1 MAKQKKHGKQ
11 VKGGRAPEGRSKASI
26 SLVMIVRNEE
36 HTLPRCLASVKGVVD
51 EIVVVDTGSTDCTR
65 EVTAAHGA
73 KLGEFTW
80 CDDFA
85 AARNHA
91 LSLAT
96 GTWVLHLDADEA
108 LAPDAGKLLRGLT
121 AAAPA
126 AVWAYALPVV
136 SLVDED
142 GRIEETVS
150 NQKRL
155 FRRMPGVTTYRRAI
169 HEEVMHLSKPIGEGV
184 ARISRPRIVHEGYRG
199 AGAGRK
205 FALRNLPILLKAH
218 EQDPAEP
225 YYHIALSLFA
235 SVTGD
240 IDRAAT
246 YFTSG
251 FQLMSE
257 RERRMSEQIPVA
269 ACELMH
275 ALLEAGRYTEAW
287 HVSEAVADFVDAPEV
302 HLYAG
307 RAYLGMGE
315 VANAI
320 DRLNRARAAD
330 GAGGQRIVPGA
341 TSWLPLWD
349 LTSCALLCRD
359 SAGGLEATRDGLSLI
374 PEPRGLVLRGALFAL
389 RVGDLA
395 AATEFARAAGLG
407 EVANGDRQV
416 GEAALLES
424 IAVGFDALADKHGS
438 LAAISDQI
446 DAGDSVE
453 LRRKRAA
460 VYATL
465 QFHGQ
470 ALEDLE
476 RALEL
481 APHDVITLVEAGKSR
496 RLVGDTRGA
505 IAVFVAATASDP
517 SNGQAWLERGRLQHS
532 EGAVVDATDA
542 ARRAV
547 ELLPDA
553 GDARRLLAECLRQ
566 RGDIPRGCEVL
577 IEGLE
582 RRPEDQD
589 TRLLL
594 VSLLDAAGARD
605 ESFAVLAQGLDYDSR
620 DAGLYVRLG
629 HKLLERGNPD
639 DAFNAFEVAL
649 SLDPRAGVLEEALKG
664 VQRLSAGPVK
674 AVPSVLP
681 AAANPAMGLRF
692 GRAATMR

>member
-1 MAKQKKHGKQ
+1 MAKHKKHRKP
-11 VKGGRAPEGRSKASI
+11 VKGGGAPEGRTKTSI

-36 HTLPRCLASVKGVVD
+36 HTLPRCLASVKGIVD
-51 EIVVVDTGSTDCTR
+51 EIVVVDTGSTDRTR
-65 EVTAAHGA
+65 EVATAHGA

-96 GTWVLHLDADEA
+96 GAWVLHLDADEA
-108 LAPDAGKLLRGLT
+108 LSPDSGKLLRGLT

-126 AVWAYALPVV
+126 PIWAYSLPVV

-142 GRIEETVS
+142 GRVEETVS

-155 FRRMPGVTTYRRAI
+155 FRRQPGLTTYRRAI
-169 HEEVMHLSKPIGEGV
+169 HEEIMHLGKPVGEGV
-184 ARISRPRIVHEGYRG
+184 ARVNQPRIIHEGYRG
-199 AGAGRK
+199 AEVGRK
-205 FALRNLPILLKAH
+205 FSTRNLPILLKAH

-240 IDRAAT
+240 IDKAAQ

-251 FQLMSE
+251 YQLMSE

-275 ALLEAGRYTEAW
+275 ALLEAGRYKEAW
-287 HVSEAVADFVDAPEV
+287 HVSEAIADFVAMPEV
-302 HLYAG
+302 DLYAG
-307 RAYLGMGE
+307 RAYLGMGDI
-315 VANAI
+315 ANAVE
-320 DRLNRARAAD
+320 RLNRARAAD
-330 GAGGQRIVPGA
+330 GPGGQRIVPGA

-349 LTSCALLCRD
+349 LTSCALLCLD
-359 SAGGLEATRDGLSLI
+359 SAGGLQAAREGLSLM
-374 PEPRGLVLRGALFAL
+374 PEPRGLVLRAALFAL
-389 RVGDLA
+389 RVGDLSA
-395 AATEFARAAGLG
+395 ASEFARAAALTGV
-407 EVANGDRQV
+407 EQSA
-416 GEAALLES
+416 EASLLETIS
-424 IAVGFDALADKHGS
+424 AGFEAIDDKHGL
-438 LAAISDQI
+438 LAALSDLL
-446 DAGDSVE
+446 DAGDSVT
-453 LRRKRAA
+453 LRRQRAA
-460 VYATL
+460 VYAAL

-481 APHDVITLVEAGKSR
+481 APHDAITLVESGKRR
-496 RLVGDTRGA
+496 RLLGDTRGA
-505 IAVFVAATASDP
+505 IAAFVAATTADP
-517 SNGQAWLERGRLQHS
+517 ANGEAWLERGRLQHS

-566 RGDIPRGCEVL
+566 RGDIPQGCEVL

-582 RRPEDQD
+582 RRPEDKD

-594 VSLLDAAGARD
+594 VSLLDTAGARD

-620 DAGLYVRLG
+620 DAGLYVKLG
-629 HKLLERGNPD
+629 NKLLDRGNTD

-664 VQRLSAGPVK
+664 VQRLSTAPAKTAPG
-674 AVPSVLP
+674 ALP
-681 AAANPAMGLRF
+681 APTAPAMGLRF
-692 GRAATMR
+692 GRAAMR